1 MPFAR
6 TLLLPLLALLALV
19 GPAWGASP
27 PEAGPAQP
35 VARLPSVGAPVLKPV
50 TARRA
55 HGEEVRVRAVVLRT
69 PAYAGEQFPVAVVID
84 HAEGFHTWPQQDV
97 LPPDVAEFAIRTQIT
112 ATASPTLQATV
123 HDVQYPQP
131 HPAPVASPTGKGTID
146 VPSYSGVAVAFVP
159 VTLGPDAASGTIK
172 VSATFQACNDTFCLQ
187 PQTLILDVPIEVVP
201 LPAAGAAATPRALH
215 EPELFASFDQSA
227 FARGAVVAGGGT
239 ARPVKFEV
247 FGWSFSI
254 NAAGAGGTA
263 GLLLL
268 AALGGLLLNFTPCV
282 LPIIPI
288 KILGLS
294 QAAADP
300 RRCLLL
306 GSMMSLGVVL
316 FWLCIGAAIAFISG
330 FKTISTLFQN
340 PAFPIFVGAFMLVM
354 GAGMLG
360 AFHFRLPNFVYMID
374 PSRESVP
381 GSVGFGVMTAV
392 LSTPCTAPFMGAAAA
407 WAATQSPALTLST
420 FASIGIGMALP
431 YLLLS
436 ANPAWVKKLPRT
448 GPASELLKQVMG
460 ILILAVAVFFLGL
473 GIASVAARPPQP
485 PTLVYWW
492 AVGTIVAAG
501 GLWLAWRT
509 WAITRSTARRLT
521 FAGLGIGLSVLAIS
535 IAPSLSS
542 RGPIAWVY
550 YTPELH
556 AQAMGEKKV
565 IVMDFTADWCLNCK
579 ALEAAVLHR
588 PEIVALL
595 ASEGIVPMKVDLTAD
610 NEPGNALL
618 RELEWV
624 GIPLLAIFGPALS
637 EPIKLDTYTVQAV
650 KDAVAKARG
659 KARAG

>member
-6 TLLLPLLALLALV
+6 TLFLLLVAPLASV
-19 GPAWGASP
+19 GPALGGP
-27 PEAGPAQP
+27 PAAATPADTAAGLPTLSAPAITP
-35 VARLPSVGAPVLKPV
+35 AR
-50 TARRA
+50 ARRPQ
-55 HGEEVRVRAVVLRT
+55 GEEVRVRAVVPRS
-69 PAYAGEQFPVAVVID
+69 PAYAGEQLPVAVVID
-84 HAEGFHTWPQQDV
+84 HADGFHTWPQQDV
-97 LPPDVAEFAIRTQIT
+97 LPPDVAEFAIRTTIT
-112 ATASPTLQATV
+112 ATPSPTLKATV
-123 HDVQYPQP
+123 HQVQYPQP
-131 HPAPVASPTGKGTID
+131 HPAPVASPTGEGTIQ
-146 VPSYSGVAVAFVP
+146 VPSYSNIAVAFVP
-159 VTLGPDAASGTIK
+159 ITLAPDAASGTLK
-172 VSATFQACNDTFCLQ
+172 LTVRLQACTDRFCLQ
-187 PQTLILDVPIEVVP
+187 PQTIVFDVPIDVVP
-201 LPAAGAAATPRALH
+201 LPAAGASATPRTPN
-215 EPELFASFDQSA
+215 EPELFAAFDQSA
-227 FARGAVVAGGGT
+227 FARAAAGGASGL
-239 ARPVKFEV
+239 AKPVKFEV

-254 NAAGAGGTA
+254 NASGTGGTA

-294 QAAADP
+294 QAAGDP

-330 FKTISTLFQN
+330 FKTINTLFQN

-354 GAGMLG
+354 GSGMLG
-360 AFHFRLPNFVYMID
+360 AFNFRLPNIVYMID

-381 GSVGFGVMTAV
+381 GSVGFGIMTAV

-407 WAATQSPALTLST
+407 WAATQPPAITLAT
-420 FASIGIGMALP
+420 FTSIGIGMALP

-460 ILILAVAVFFLGL
+460 ILILAVAAFFLGL
-473 GIASVAARPPQP
+473 GISSVATRPPQP

-492 AVGTIVAAG
+492 AVGIIAAAG

-509 WAITRSTARRLT
+509 WAITRSALRRLT
-521 FAGLGIGLSVLAIS
+521 FAVLGVGFAVAALGA
-535 IAPSLSS
+535 AAGLSS
-542 RGPIAWVY
+542 RGPINWVY

-556 AQAMGEKKV
+556 AQALQEKKV
-565 IVMDFTADWCLNCK
+565 VVMDFTADWCLNCK

-588 PEIVALL
+588 AEIVALL
-595 ASEGIVPMKVDLTAD
+595 ASDGVVPVKVDLTAD

-618 RELEWV
+618 RELQWV
-624 GIPLLAIFGPALS
+624 GIPLLAIYGPGLS
-637 EPIKLDTYTVQAV
+637 EPIKLDTYTVQVV
-650 KDAVAKARG
+650 KDAVE
-659 KARAG
+659 KARAKPRGG